1 MVLFVWCFSL
11 ILRRPPRS
19 TRTGTRVPYT
29 TLFRSMGEDVCEI
42 GEYAFVHAGIRPGV
56 PLDKQ
61 ALTDLR
67 WIREE
72 FLEDASDH
80 GKMIVHGHSITA
92 EPDEQR
98 SEERR
103 VGKACVS
110 TCRSRWSPFH

>member
-1 MVLFVWCFSL
+1 
-11 ILRRPPRS
+11 
-19 TRTGTRVPYT
+19 
-29 TLFRSMGEDVCEI
+29 MGEDVVEI

-92 EPDEQR
+92 EPDEQSNRIGIDVGAFRSGTLAALGVEGNRRR
-98 SEERR
+98 SEEHTSELQSLMRN
-103 VGKACVS
+103 S
-110 TCRSRWSPFH
+110 